1 VAFEAENNI
10 IQQADAD
17 NGNNGNNKGKTNN
30 DQHFGSSTRN
40 SQKDD
45 KRTPFILP
53 FP

>member
-1 VAFEAENNI
+1 VAIAAVNNI

-17 NGNNGNNKGKTNN
+17 NGDHGNNKGKTNN
-30 DQHFGSSTRN
+30 DQHSGSSTRN

>member
-1 VAFEAENNI
+1 VAFAAVNNI

-17 NGNNGNNKGKTNN
+17 NGNNKGKTNN
-30 DQHFGSSTRN
+30 DQHSGSSTRN